1 MDRVDLLEIKSLG
14 FVGLD
19 RVKRADNQAFHLQ
32 LVYVVQLVCKS
43 YRGEKEK
50 CGEGE

>member
-1 MDRVDLLEIKSLG
+1 MDRVDLSEIKSLG
-14 FVGLD
+14 SVDLD

-43 YRGEKEK
+43 YRGKKEK